1 VTAVAPDRLAMLL
14 RPRSVALIGATD
26 RSMWSH
32 YTFQN
37 LRAFS
42 PDVPVHCVHPRHE
55 VVHGQPAHRSIG
67 EIGEP
72 VDLAYVMVPTGEVA
86 RVLGEAADAGVRS
99 AVVLT
104 AGFGEVGPE
113 GRALEERVV
122 ALARERDMVL
132 LGPNGNG
139 FINAADQVA
148 PYGLPI
154 TPPLQRG
161 PLGIVLQSGGL
172 ASVVLHMA
180 AARNI
185 GISRLVATGNEAMVT
200 ATDVLDYLVADE
212 RTTAIAAFLESV
224 REPERFRELAEAALT
239 AGKPIVVLKVG
250 RSAAGQQAA
259 LAHTG
264 AIVGDVAVAR
274 AALRQCG
281 VVQVD
286 SLDDLLTTAGL
297 LAYQRRPLGRRLA
310 AVTASGG
317 ACDLIADRATDEGIA
332 LPPFPEA
339 TAAALADVLPAFSN
353 PRNPLDVTGY
363 VVVDSTIS
371 HRSLEA
377 VVDGAEGTYDT
388 IVYQA
393 TVPQNP
399 PPDPA
404 LVMNR
409 YRAVKATIE
418 RSPVPVVVQSASSTD
433 VSAYA
438 RSVLDEV
445 GLHIVS
451 GIEHGMTAIGNAV
464 DWHERRAKHLARR
477 PLPPRGGGGPATART
492 RGLREIAVTGCGFPG
507 VGRGGRSEWEVRE
520 LLAAGGVPV
529 VPARLVTSAAD
540 AAAAAREL
548 GLPAVLKIASP
559 DIAHKTEAGGVA
571 LDLRTPDDVAAA
583 FDAVTAS
590 VRRAAPDARLDGVI
604 VSPMRLGGVELLV
617 SVRRD
622 PTWGPVLAVGLGGVW
637 VEVLE
642 DTALRLL
649 PVAVEDVEEALGELR
664 GAALLRGARGRRPV
678 SVRRVAEAAVAVAG
692 VTSGLGEDLDTLE
705 VNPLWAA
712 GDQVEVLDALA
723 VWRAEEG

>member
-1 VTAVAPDRLAMLL
+1 MTVAQPAAPVAPERLARLFT
-14 RPRSVALIGATD
+14 PRSVALIGATD
-26 RSMWSH
+26 RSMWSR

-42 PDVPVHCVHPRHE
+42 PEVPVHCVHPRHE
-55 VVHGQPAHRSIG
+55 VVHGQPAHRSIAA
-67 EIGEP
+67 IGEP
-72 VDLAYVMVPTGEVA
+72 VDLAYVMVPTGEVV
-86 RVLGEAADAGVRS
+86 RVLEEAADAGVRS

-104 AGFGEVGPE
+104 AGFGELGPE

-139 FINAADQVA
+139 FINAADRVA

-154 TPPLQRG
+154 TPPLQPG

-180 AARNI
+180 ASRNI

-200 ATDVLDYLVADE
+200 ATDVLGYLVADE
-212 RTTAIAAFLESV
+212 RTSAIAAFLESI
-224 REPERFRELAEAALT
+224 REPDRFRELAEAALT

-264 AIVGDVAVAR
+264 AIVGDVAVVR
-274 AALRQCG
+274 AALRQAG

-286 SLDDLLTTAGL
+286 SLEDLLVTSGL
-297 LAYQRRPLGRRLA
+297 LAYERRPLGRRVA

-317 ACDLIADRATDEGIA
+317 ACDLIADRATDEGIV

-339 TAAALADVLPAFSN
+339 TVAGLAEVLPAFSN

-371 HRSLEA
+371 HRSLEV
-377 VVDGAEGTYDT
+377 VVDGAAGAYDT
-388 IVYQA
+388 IVYHS

-404 LVMNR
+404 LVLER
-409 YRAVKATIE
+409 FRSVRATID
-418 RSPVPVVVQSASSTD
+418 RSPVPVVVESASSSD
-433 VSAYA
+433 ISPYA

-445 GLHIVS
+445 GLHVVN

-477 PLPPRGGGGPATART
+477 PHRAPGPAIPA
-492 RGLREIAVTGCGFPG
+492 GA
-507 VGRGGRSEWEVRE
+507 GGRPSSEWEVRAA
-520 LLAAGGVPV
+520 LAAGGVPV
-529 VPARLVTSAAD
+529 APARLVTSAEE
-540 AAAAAREL
+540 AAAAASEL
-548 GLPAVLKIASP
+548 GLPAVLKVASP
-559 DIAHKTEAGGVA
+559 DVTHKTEAGGVA
-571 LDLRTPDDVAAA
+571 LDLRTAGDAAA
-583 FDAVTAS
+583 AYEAVTAS
-590 VRRAAPDARLDGVI
+590 VRRAAPGARLDGVL
-604 VSPMRLGGVELLV
+604 VSPMRTGGVELLV

-622 PTWGPVLAVGLGGVW
+622 PAWGPVLALGLGGVW
-637 VEVLE
+637 VEVLA

-649 PVAVEDVEEALGELR
+649 PATREDVEEALGELR
-664 GAALLRGARGRRPV
+664 GAALLRGARGRPPV
-678 SVRRVAEAAVAVAG
+678 SLRRVAEVAVAIAG
-692 VTSGLGEDLDTLE
+692 VAEALGAGLDTLE

-712 GDQVEVLDALA
+712 GDRVEVLDALV